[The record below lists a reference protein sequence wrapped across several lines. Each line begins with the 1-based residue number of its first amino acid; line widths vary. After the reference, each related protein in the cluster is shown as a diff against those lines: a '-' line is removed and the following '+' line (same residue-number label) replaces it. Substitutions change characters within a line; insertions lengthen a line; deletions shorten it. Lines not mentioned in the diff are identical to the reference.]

1 MSDFFIFGSA
11 LGLVLA
17 HRRLAAPLS
26 NLPSPACGQV
36 VIIISIII
44 ISSSINEGHSQGLR
58 DQELAL
64 VWVKDN
70 IEYFGGDP
78 DQVTIVVIMMI
89 TMVNSILIMVILLV
103 GIIILPGD
111 DLW

>member
-1 MSDFFIFGSA
+1 MSI
-11 LGLVLA
+11 
-17 HRRLAAPLS
+17 LS
-26 NLPSPACGQV
+26 SSIIS
-36 VIIISIII
+36 IIISIII
-44 ISSSINEGHSQGLR
+44 SSSSCIGHSQGLR

-103 GIIILPGD
+103 GIIILPSR
-111 DLW
+111 